1 MDSECLICGEQFPKG
16 SLDLLK
22 HSTDITLRHQISKK
36 QTSTFRY
43 NCSYNCGIYFL
54 KKRHLNLHC
63 QNVCGSKV
71 KAKRISL
78 QYITSTYDSFIT
90 KKRKKDNADS
100 NETIVLPVVKQRK
113 LSKNNKKKDVVN
125 DDHNNGNLGDDG
137 DVSEKVG
144 PIKLESINPENSL
157 ECMVCGKLFP
167 RNTTDLQR
175 DMTGNNQIISYVI
188 YHIICHLSYH
198 MSSIMSYHII

>member
-1 MDSECLICGEQFPKG
+1 MDSQCLICGEQFPKG

-43 NCSYNCGIYFL
+43 NCLYNCGLYFL
-54 KKRHLNLHC
+54 KKKHLNLHY

-78 QYITSTYDSFIT
+78 QYITSTYDSFIIT
-90 KKRKKDNADS
+90 KKRKKDNTDS
-100 NETIVLPVVKQRK
+100 NQTIVPVVKQRK
-113 LSKNNKKKDVVN
+113 LSKNNNCKDIIN
-125 DDHNNGNLGDDG
+125 DIHNNGNIGDDVN
-137 DVSEKVG
+137 VSEKVG
-144 PIKLESINPENSL
+144 PVKLDPINPENTL

-167 RNTTDLQR
+167 RSTTDLQR
-175 DMTGNNQIISYVI
+175 DMTGNN
-188 YHIICHLSYH
+188 
-198 MSSIMSYHII
+198 

>member
-22 HSTDITLRHQISKK
+22 HSSDIILRHQISKK

-43 NCSYNCGIYFL
+43 NCSYNCGLFFQ

-78 QYITSTYDSFIT
+78 QYVTSTYDSFIT
-90 KKRKKDNADS
+90 KKRKKDNTDS
-100 NETIVLPVVKQRK
+100 NEIIVLPVEKKRK
-113 LSKNNKKKDVVN
+113 LSKNNHNKKDIVN
-125 DDHNNGNLGDDG
+125 DDHNNGNIRDDG

-144 PIKLESINPENSL
+144 PVKLEPINPENSL
-157 ECMVCGKLFP
+157 ECMVCGKIFP
-167 RNTTDLQR
+167 RNTTDIQR
-175 DMTGNNQIISYVI
+175 DMTGNNQIISYAI
-188 YHIICHLSYH
+188 YHIICHLAYH
-198 MSSIMSYHII
+198 MSSIISYDR